1 MKIFIIN
8 LKNKK
13 DNYKRTIN
21 QLKKTNLE
29 ANNIYRYNALDGK
42 KVNIWNENINLF
54 CKLFCTKKIIGCGLS
69 HIMLYKKLQKFDD
82 EYFLILEDDIKIMPE
97 IDYKKK
103 IDNIINKINN
113 IDKNWDVINL
123 NNQGFFCKTYKKIQC
138 LCGSSASYLIS
149 KNALK
154 MMLDVIQTEFKWLT
168 VNYLYLGFV
177 NTKFINV
184 FDPRFLEIVSR
195 KKKIIKPQEAAKLI
209 IKEIKYVN

>member
-1 MKIFIIN
+1 MGTQSN
-8 LKNKK
+8 ELM
-13 DNYKRTIN
+13 
-21 QLKKTNLE
+21 QLM
-29 ANNIYRYNALDGK
+29 G
-42 KVNIWNENINLF
+42 
-54 CKLFCTKKIIGCGLS
+54 
-69 HIMLYKKLQKFDD
+69 
-82 EYFLILEDDIKIMPE
+82 
-97 IDYKKK
+97 
-103 IDNIINKINN
+103 
-113 IDKNWDVINL
+113 
-123 NNQGFFCKTYKKIQC
+123 
-138 LCGSSASYLIS
+138 SYLIS